1 MLKRS
6 ESSEKVSRRQFLKHS
21 ARLGVTLGGV
31 GLASALAGCA
41 APPPAQPGTAP
52 SQPGTAAVELSFWKP
67 PHGPDADLFKPILD
81 EFAAQNPSYQVNHK
95 VIPWGSVDEQFTA
108 AFAGG
113 NPPDVFYLP
122 DEWYPKYVKQAQ
134 IADLSSIAAEFE
146 ANYDQN
152 VWVIGA
158 FRGKQ
163 YGIPFLG
170 VIHAILLN
178 MTLFESFGLTV
189 PETWDDIRAAAKALT
204 DASKGTY
211 GIQLS
216 TWQTFTVPL
225 LVAGGTQVLSED
237 LTRVTAN
244 TPGGVAAF
252 ETVFQEIGKN
262 DQSAVPLGFT
272 DDQAN
277 ALALE
282 GKVGIMWREQS
293 GIKNIWRK
301 QQPDIKL
308 DVIPMPKVEGT
319 EGKPAVWTNVG
330 FLFVAEGSKR
340 KEDAFK
346 LLRFLSSKSV
356 QEEYVVKGVDLMSPM
371 KGVVPQDVDPV
382 VAKFLSYLPI
392 GSGTQVSV
400 NWREASVALK
410 QEAEAIWSGQKTAKQ
425 ALADF
430 EAMINPILDGS

>member
-1 MLKRS
+1 M
-6 ESSEKVSRRQFLKHS
+6 
-21 ARLGVTLGGV
+21 
-31 GLASALAGCA
+31 
-41 APPPAQPGTAP
+41 
-52 SQPGTAAVELSFWKP
+52 
-67 PHGPDADLFKPILD
+67 
-81 EFAAQNPSYQVNHK
+81 
-95 VIPWGSVDEQFTA
+95 IPWNSVDEQFTA

-134 IADLSSIAAEFE
+134 IADLSSIAAELE
-146 ANYDQN
+146 TNYDRN

-170 VIHAILLN
+170 VIHAMLLN
-178 MTLFESFGLTV
+178 MTLFESSGLAI
-189 PETWDDIRAAAKALT
+189 PETWDDIRTAAKALT
-204 DASKGTY
+204 DAGKGTY

-244 TPGGVAAF
+244 TLGGVAAF

-301 QQPDIKL
+301 QRPDIKL

-346 LLRFLSSKSV
+346 LLKFLSSKSV

-392 GSGTQVSV
+392 GSGTQVSI

-430 EAMINPILDGS
+430 EATINPILDGS

>member
-6 ESSEKVSRRQFLKHS
+6 VSSEKVSRRQFLKHS

-81 EFAAQNPSYQVNHK
+81 EFAAQNPGYQVNHK

-346 LLRFLSSKSV
+346 LLRFLSTKSV